1 MPDRVSHH
9 VVIGKAEW
17 GDPQHFHLLLAI
29 HHPSFPS
36 HLLSALCFFFHRIL
50 SPHQSDLLLPSSS
63 AALTMPGDDDPIQN
77 RPAAPSA
84 PDSRRWPDDENPFV
98 AFRRF
103 ADEQLSS
110 MLQSVM
116 GIPSMSSRPSP
127 DHWAVFDDDARFRK
141 RDNSE
146 SKGDDHA
153 AADNSDHPFHHNNR
167 HPSRSWTEWE
177 DQWHVDHPRRR
188 RTDQDF
194 FDSFFDSPF
203 SSRFLHPHHHP
214 MFSGFA
220 SNTSTWPLTYLMF
233 SPYSPLH
240 LERQDYYQS
249 HHDRGVFS
257 SLMSSLSLSSD
268 CDPAESHW
276 REAFEDL
283 IRLEN
288 GKPMLDHDSSAVVK
302 RETTRDWLYGLVKRG
317 SVGDQWK
324 ISELGKNDWSSPMA
338 ISQFHFKDDD
348 CETPKDRIVEEKTE
362 ALTELDMFD
371 RFFEDAAA
379 RESKAFADAFES
391 PILRFLLEERQR
403 SRDTP
408 SDTENWFE
416 RVSNNSIPDAVPEKQ
431 QPAPE
436 TQAIVPSRAEP
447 TAEKPTVIS
456 TMTRTERIRLPNGS
470 TQKKTVWT
478 KKFSDGREESNES
491 VEIMNPP
498 QSQDSSNQDR
508 PTSDQKNSG
517 WFWKD

>member
-1 MPDRVSHH
+1 
-9 VVIGKAEW
+9 
-17 GDPQHFHLLLAI
+17 
-29 HHPSFPS
+29 
-36 HLLSALCFFFHRIL
+36 
-50 SPHQSDLLLPSSS
+50 
-63 AALTMPGDDDPIQN
+63 MPGDDDSTQN

-127 DHWAVFDDDARFRK
+127 DHWAIFDEEARFRK
-141 RDNSE
+141 KDNSE
-146 SKGDDHA
+146 AKGDDHA
-153 AADNSDHPFHHNNR
+153 PADTEHPSHHKNR

-177 DQWHVDHPRRR
+177 DNWHADHPRGR

-194 FDSFFDSPF
+194 FESFLDRSWFDGPF
-203 SSRFLHPHHHP
+203 SSRFFHPHHRP

-220 SNTSTWPLTYLMF
+220 SNASTWPLTYLLF

-240 LERQDYYQS
+240 LERQEYYQS

-257 SLMSSLSLSSD
+257 SLVSSLSLSESD
-268 CDPAESHW
+268 SAEAHW

-288 GKPMLDHDSSAVVK
+288 GKLMLDHDSTALVK
-302 RETTRDWLYGLVKRG
+302 RETARDWLYGLAKRG
-317 SVGDQWK
+317 SLGDQWK
-324 ISELGKNDWSSPMA
+324 ISEFGGNDWSSPMTA
-338 ISQFHFKDDD
+338 IRQFHSKDDD
-348 CETPKDRIVEEKTE
+348 REIPKNRTVDEETE

-379 RESKAFADAFES
+379 HESKAFADAFES

-408 SDTENWFE
+408 SDDTENWLEF
-416 RVSNNSIPDAVPEKQ
+416 VSGGRNNSIPDAVPEKQ
-431 QPAPE
+431 QPASE
-436 TQAIVPSRAEP
+436 TQVVIPSHAQP

-456 TMTRTERIRLPNGS
+456 TMTRTERIRLPDGS

-478 KKFSDGREESNES
+478 KKFADGREESNET
-491 VEIMNPP
+491 VEVLNPP
-498 QSQDSSNQDR
+498 QTQDSPNQEK
-508 PTSDQKNSG
+508 PASDQKNTG
-517 WFWKD
+517 WFWRD